1 MKTTKT
7 TITTMTTKTE
17 KCEKKERRLVIFAE
31 SHRFITVADRETA
44 RI

>member
-31 SHRFITVADRETA
+31 SHRFITVADKEMA